1 MAKNLEIQLEFKT
14 KGASELI
21 EALNKLAA
29 EQNKVAKA
37 QRSFNAANLKAV
49 TATKKLLMAEEKH
62 RSVMTKNARQISIL
76 DRRIEKLT
84 FANKKLGIT
93 TGKVVKAQN
102 RMRISTGGLQ
112 RVVGSLRNKILLFTF
127 AFGGAITAVKGFVKT
142 SSEFEAV
149 KVRLNAMFGSVEKG
163 TKAFNTFNQIAATTP
178 FTLQDV
184 VEGGAAL
191 KAFGADAEALM
202 KPTADLAAFM
212 GTTATEA
219 ASALGR
225 AFAGG
230 AGAAD
235 ILRERGI
242 LQLVRDFK
250 GIDDLTKLSL
260 PEFRKA
266 IEETLLD
273 PASGIAGSTDKL
285 AKTMVGL
292 ISNLSDA
299 FTRMSA
305 ALGNLIDFTG
315 IIKDLTGGFSRL
327 AEHFTKMNES
337 PFDTTIRQL
346 KEIGVNTSSLELSQ
360 ANLLKTRMDEAGIT
374 DNLVEVNED
383 MALKTHNRKIALEEI
398 ARLQQILEN
407 KGVDEL
413 ALLDELSQMDFQR
426 KAAKEDA
433 RGTLDEIN
441 KARRK
446 EIGILLKEND
456 LTFEAIR
463 NNQGILAQVDAQ
475 IASGAIRQDQALEY
489 KRIVAEIFG
498 LEKSVLA
505 EKVKQVDLGFS
516 FSFDPQGLIDAYS
529 QFFELTKEQEKL
541 MDEAEA
547 LRLLTKEEIFS
558 KHFNK
563 VFSMAQKNID
573 AQKDAE
579 LSALRDTDKFR
590 KASAEEREDM
600 EKDALKKL
608 QKKQN
613 LVFKL
618 NQGNEIVKTIMST
631 METAGKIKN
640 MRDELQALGTKLAMT
655 PGGGPASIK
664 AFAGATALSAQR
676 GAVIA
681 SGAAQAGLIAGQKP
695 PAFARGGSFITG
707 GEEFIK
713 VGDNSGGRERV
724 EITPLSSPDFGDAG
738 GGSSINVN
746 IMGNVIG
753 TQEFVRDSLLPE
765 IENSIRRNLA

>member
-1 MAKNLEIQLEFKT
+1 MAKNLQIELEFKT
-14 KGASELI
+14 RGAEDLI
-21 EALNKLAA
+21 EALKKLAA
-29 EQNKVAKA
+29 EQNKVSAA
-37 QRSFNAANLKAV
+37 QRKFNNANLKAV
-49 TATKKLLMAEEKH
+49 TATKRLLMAEEKH
-62 RSVMTKNARQISIL
+62 RSAMTKNARQISIL
-76 DRRIEKLT
+76 NRRIEKLA

-93 TGKVVKAQN
+93 TGKVVKTQN
-102 RMRISTGGLQ
+102 RMRISTAGLQ

-127 AFGGAITAVKGFVKT
+127 AFGGAITAVKGFVRS

-163 TKAFNTFNQIAATTP
+163 TKAFNTFNKIAATTP

-260 PEFRKA
+260 PEFRQA
-266 IEETLLD
+266 IEDTLLD

-292 ISNLSDA
+292 TSNLSDA

-305 ALGNLIDFTG
+305 AIGDLVNFRG
-315 IIKDLTGGFSRL
+315 IITSLTGGFSSL
-327 AEHFTKMNES
+327 AEHFKQMSET

-346 KEIGVNTSSLELSQ
+346 KEIGVNTASLELSQ
-360 ANLLKTRMDEAGIT
+360 ANLLKTRMEEAGIT

-383 MALKTHNRKIALEEI
+383 MALKTNNRKITLEEI
-398 ARLQQILEN
+398 ARLQQILED
-407 KGVDEL
+407 KGVDEK

-446 EIGILLKEND
+446 EIGILLEQNHS
-456 LTFEAIR
+456 TFEAIR
-463 NNQGILAQVDAQ
+463 NNQDILAQVDAQ

-498 LEKSVLA
+498 LEKSVTKQ
-505 EKVKQVDLGFS
+505 KVKQVDLGFS
-516 FSFDPQGLIDAYS
+516 FSFDPQELIDSYS
-529 QFFELTKEQEKL
+529 QFFELTEVQQKL
-541 MDEAEA
+541 LDEGEA
-547 LRLLTKEEIFS
+547 LRLTAREELFAKHFTKIFS
-558 KHFNK
+558 L
-563 VFSMAQKNID
+563 AQQNIE
-573 AQKDAE
+573 QRKQSE
-579 LSALRDTDKFR
+579 LQALRDTDRFR
-590 KASAEEREDM
+590 NASSEQRQDM
-600 EKDALKKL
+600 EKDALKKF
-608 QKKQN
+608 KKQQAII
-613 LVFKL
+613 FKI
-618 NQGNEIVKTIMST
+618 NKANEIVKTIMST
-631 METAGKIKN
+631 QKTVAEIMLLSSKLKAEALAISITNPIKSAAMLAAAGGLKGLGISTG
-640 MRDELQALGTKLAMT
+640 AL
-655 PGGGPASIK
+655 
-664 AFAGATALSAQR
+664 
-676 GAVIA
+676 
-681 SGAAQAGLIAGQKP
+681 GAAQAGLIAGQKP

-707 GEEFIK
+707 GEQFIK

-724 EITPLSSPDFGDAG
+724 DITPLSSPDFGDAG
-738 GGSSINVN
+738 GESSINVN

-753 TQEFVRDSLLPE
+753 TQEFVRDNLLPE
-765 IENSIRRNLA
+765 IENSIKRNLA

>member
-1 MAKNLEIQLEFKT
+1 MAKNFEIQLKFTTGKT
-14 KGASELI
+14 AQKLI
-21 EALNKLAA
+21 KHLNNLAKA
-29 EQNKVAKA
+29 QDKVAKTQKKFNNDA
-37 QRSFNAANLKAV
+37 AKAAKHVQILTQREQKHVVVMKKQQKQMQILNNRIKQQNVRLATLQGKLKV
-49 TATKKLLMAEEKH
+49 AT
-62 RSVMTKNARQISIL
+62 V
-76 DRRIEKLT
+76 
-84 FANKKLGIT
+84 
-93 TGKVVKAQN
+93 AQN
-102 RMRISTGGLQ
+102 RMRISTAGLQ

-127 AFGGAITAVKGFVKT
+127 AFGGAITAVKGFVRS

-163 TKAFNTFNQIAATTP
+163 TKAFNTFNKIAATTP

-191 KAFGADAEALM
+191 KAFGADAEALI

-260 PEFRKA
+260 PEFRQA
-266 IEETLLD
+266 IEDTLLD

-292 ISNLSDA
+292 VSNLSDA
-299 FTRMSA
+299 FTRMGA
-305 ALGNLIDFTG
+305 AIGDLVDFRG
-315 IIKDLTGGFSRL
+315 IITKLTGGFSRL
-327 AEHFTKMNES
+327 AEHFKQMSET

-346 KEIGVNTSSLELSQ
+346 KEMGVDTKALELSQ
-360 ANLLKTRMDEAGIT
+360 ANLNKLRMEDSGIAHDLVKSQEDLASKLENRKLILSEIASVQQTMLENGHSEASIRERLDVLAGQALLAASSGNQKKQNEIT
-374 DNLVEVNED
+374 LEKNLLEAKLVQVDNLKNI
-383 MALKTHNRKIALEEI
+383 KK
-398 ARLQQILEN
+398 QI
-407 KGVDEL
+407 DE
-413 ALLDELSQMDFQR
+413 
-426 KAAKEDA
+426 
-433 RGTLDEIN
+433 
-441 KARRK
+441 
-446 EIGILLKEND
+446 
-456 LTFEAIR
+456 
-463 NNQGILAQVDAQ
+463 Q
-475 IASGAIRQDQALEY
+475 IAAGKLTVEQALEY
-489 KRIVAEIFG
+489 KLL
-498 LEKSVLA
+498 LEQIESLQKTSNEDK
-505 EKVKQVDLGFS
+505 EKELDLTVK
-516 FSFDPQGLIDAYS
+516 I
-529 QFFELTKEQEKL
+529 FELTKAQQTL

-547 LRLLTKEEIFS
+547 LRLQTKEEIFS
-558 KHFNK
+558 KHFDK
-563 VFSMAQKNID
+563 VFSIAQKSID
-573 AQKDAE
+573 AQKEAE

-590 KASAEEREDM
+590 NASAEEREDM

-618 NQGNEIVKTIMST
+618 NQANEIVKTIMSSI
-631 METAGKIKN
+631 ETASNIKD
-640 MRDELQALGTKLAMT
+640 MRDELVAL
-655 PGGGPASIK
+655 
-664 AFAGATALSAQR
+664 ATALGASGNVLGAKKASAGAAALTAQR

-695 PAFARGGSFITG
+695 PAFARGGSFTTQ
-707 GEEFIK
+707 GEQFIK

-724 EITPLSSPDFGDAG
+724 DITPLSSPDFGDAG

-753 TQEFVRDSLLPE
+753 TQEFVRDNLLPE
-765 IENSIRRNLA
+765 IENTIKRNLA

>member
-1 MAKNLEIQLEFKT
+1 MAKQLEIQLKFTT
-14 KGASELI
+14 KGANKLI
-21 EALNKLAA
+21 ETLKILAQQ
-29 EQNKVAKA
+29 QNKVAA
-37 QRSFNAANLKAV
+37 SQRKFNAANLKAV

-62 RSVMTKNARQISIL
+62 RSAMTKNARQISIL
-76 DRRIEKLT
+76 NRRIEKLT
-84 FANKKLGIT
+84 FANKKLSIT
-93 TGKVVKAQN
+93 TKKTVKAQN
-102 RMRISTGGLQ
+102 RMRISTSGLQ

-127 AFGGAITAVKGFVKT
+127 AFGGLITMTRKFVQT

-163 TKAFNTFNQIAATTP
+163 TKAFNTFNKIAATTP

-250 GIDDLTKLSL
+250 GIDDLTKLTL
-260 PEFRKA
+260 PQFRQA
-266 IEETLLD
+266 IEDTLLD

-292 ISNLSDA
+292 TSNLSDA
-299 FTRMSA
+299 FTRMGA

-315 IIKDLTGGFSRL
+315 VIKDLTGGFSRL

-346 KEIGVNTSSLELSQ
+346 KEIGVNTASLELSQ
-360 ANLLKTRMDEAGIT
+360 ANLLKTRMEEAGIT

-383 MALKTHNRKIALEEI
+383 MALKTHNRKIVLEEI
-398 ARLQQILEN
+398 ARLQQILED

-413 ALLDELSQMDFQR
+413 ALLDELAKMDSQRRLADEEM
-426 KAAKEDA
+426 KLI
-433 RGTLDEIN
+433 LDEKN
-441 KARRK
+441 KKRRK
-446 EIGILLKEND
+446 EIGILLEQNH

-498 LEKSVLA
+498 LEKSITT
-505 EKVKQVDLGFS
+505 EKAKQVDLGFS
-516 FSFDPQGLIDAYS
+516 FSFDPQGLIDSYS
-529 QFFELTKEQEKL
+529 QFFELTEVQEKL

-547 LRLLTKEEIFS
+547 LRLQTREEIFS

-563 VFSMAQKNID
+563 VLSIAQKSID
-573 AQKDAE
+573 AQKEAE

-590 KASAEEREDM
+590 NASAEERDDM

-613 LVFKL
+613 LIFKL
-618 NQGNEIVKTIMST
+618 NQANEIVNTIMSSI
-631 METAGKIKN
+631 ETASNIKD
-640 MRDELQALGTKLAMT
+640 MRDELAALSVKLLAT
-655 PGGGPASIK
+655 PGGTK
-664 AFAGATALSAQR
+664 AGLKAAKGAAALTAQR

-707 GEEFIK
+707 GEQMIM

-724 EITPLSSPDFGDAG
+724 DITPLSSPDFGDAG

-753 TQEFVRDSLLPE
+753 TQEFVRDNLLPE
-765 IENSIRRNLA
+765 IENTIKRNLA

>member
-1 MAKNLEIQLEFKT
+1 MAKQLEIQLKFTT
-14 KGASELI
+14 KGANELI
-21 EALNKLAA
+21 NSLKILAA
-29 EQNKVAKA
+29 EQNKVSAA
-37 QRSFNAANLKAV
+37 QRKFNNANLKAV

-62 RSVMTKNARQISIL
+62 RSAMTKNARQISIL
-76 DRRIEKLT
+76 NRRIEKLT
-84 FANKKLGIT
+84 FANKKLSIT
-93 TGKVVKAQN
+93 TKKTVKAQN
-102 RMRISTGGLQ
+102 RMRISTSGLQ

-127 AFGGAITAVKGFVKT
+127 AFGGLITMTRKFVQT

-163 TKAFNTFNQIAATTP
+163 TKAFNTFNKIAATTP

-250 GIDDLTKLSL
+250 GIDDLTKLTL
-260 PEFRKA
+260 PQFRQA
-266 IEETLLD
+266 IEDTLLD

-292 ISNLSDA
+292 TSNLSDA
-299 FTRMSA
+299 FTRMGA

-315 IIKDLTGGFSRL
+315 VIKDLTGGFSRL

-346 KEIGVNTSSLELSQ
+346 KEIGVNTASLELSQ
-360 ANLLKTRMDEAGIT
+360 ANLLKTRMEEAGIT

-383 MALKTHNRKIALEEI
+383 MALKTHNRKIVLEEI
-398 ARLQQILEN
+398 ARLQQILED

-413 ALLDELSQMDFQR
+413 ALLDELAKMDSQRRLADEEM
-426 KAAKEDA
+426 KLI
-433 RGTLDEIN
+433 LDEKN
-441 KARRK
+441 KKRRK
-446 EIGILLKEND
+446 EIGILLEQNH

-498 LEKSVLA
+498 LEKSITT
-505 EKVKQVDLGFS
+505 EKAKQVDLGFS
-516 FSFDPQGLIDAYS
+516 FSFDPQGLIDSYS
-529 QFFELTKEQEKL
+529 QFFELTEVQEKL

-547 LRLLTKEEIFS
+547 LRLQTREEIFS

-563 VFSMAQKNID
+563 VLSIAQKSID
-573 AQKDAE
+573 AQKEAE

-590 KASAEEREDM
+590 NASAEERDDM

-613 LVFKL
+613 LIFKL
-618 NQGNEIVKTIMST
+618 NQANEIVNTIMSSI
-631 METAGKIKN
+631 ETASNIKD
-640 MRDELQALGTKLAMT
+640 MRDELAALSVKLLAT
-655 PGGGPASIK
+655 PGGTK
-664 AFAGATALSAQR
+664 AGLKAAKGAAALTAQR

-707 GEEFIK
+707 GEQMIM

-724 EITPLSSPDFGDAG
+724 DITPLSSPDFGDAG

-753 TQEFVRDSLLPE
+753 TQEFVRDNLLPE
-765 IENSIRRNLA
+765 IENTIKRNLA

>member
-1 MAKNLEIQLEFKT
+1 MAKNFEIQLKFTTGKT
-14 KGASELI
+14 AQKLI
-21 EALNKLAA
+21 KHLNNLAKA
-29 EQNKVAKA
+29 QDKVAKTQKKFNNDA
-37 QRSFNAANLKAV
+37 AKAAKHVQILTQREQKHVVVMKKQQKQMQILNNRIKQQNVRLATLQGKLKV
-49 TATKKLLMAEEKH
+49 AT
-62 RSVMTKNARQISIL
+62 V
-76 DRRIEKLT
+76 
-84 FANKKLGIT
+84 
-93 TGKVVKAQN
+93 AQN
-102 RMRISTGGLQ
+102 RMRISTAGLQ

-127 AFGGAITAVKGFVKT
+127 AFGGAITAVKGFVRS

-163 TKAFNTFNQIAATTP
+163 TKAFNTFNKIAATTP

-191 KAFGADAEALM
+191 KAFGADAEALI

-212 GTTATEA
+212 GTTAAEA

-292 ISNLSDA
+292 VSNLSDA
-299 FTRMSA
+299 FTRMGA
-305 ALGNLIDFTG
+305 AIGDLVNFRG
-315 IIKDLTGGFSRL
+315 IITSLTGGFSRL
-327 AEHFTKMNES
+327 AEHFKQMSET

-346 KEIGVNTSSLELSQ
+346 KEMGIETKSLELSQ
-360 ANLLKTRMDEAGIT
+360 ANLVKLRMEDSGVALDLAKSEEFLAGK
-374 DNLVEVNED
+374 V
-383 MALKTHNRKIALEEI
+383 KNRK
-398 ARLQQILEN
+398 
-407 KGVDEL
+407 
-413 ALLDELSQMDFQR
+413 
-426 KAAKEDA
+426 
-433 RGTLDEIN
+433 T
-441 KARRK
+441 
-446 EIGILLKEND
+446 ILLK
-456 LTFEAIR
+456 
-463 NNQGILAQVDAQ
+463 
-475 IASGAIRQDQALEY
+475 IASVQQTMLDNGHSEASIRERLDVLAGQALLAASSGNQE
-489 KRIVAEIFG
+489 KQNEIT
-498 LEKSVLA
+498 LEKALLEAKLVEIDNLKNIKKQIDKQIESGKIKVQQALDYEEISNRILGI
-505 EKVKQVDLGFS
+505 EKSIAIEKGKDVDLGFS
-516 FSFDPQGLIDAYS
+516 FSFNPDALINSYS
-529 QFFELTKEQEKL
+529 KVQEVIFQLTEEQQKV
-541 MDEAEA
+541 MDEGEA
-547 LRLLTKEEIFS
+547 LRLLTREEIFS
-558 KHFNK
+558 KHFNN

-573 AQKDAE
+573 AQKEME

-724 EITPLSSPDFGDAG
+724 DITPLSSPDFGDAG

-753 TQEFVRDSLLPE
+753 TQEFVRDNLLPE
-765 IENSIRRNLA
+765 IENTIRNNLA

>member
-1 MAKNLEIQLEFKT
+1 MAKNFEIQLKFTTGKT
-14 KGASELI
+14 AQKLI
-21 EALNKLAA
+21 KHLNNLAKA
-29 EQNKVAKA
+29 QDKVAKTQKKFNNDA
-37 QRSFNAANLKAV
+37 AKAAKHVQILTQREQKHVVVMKKQQKQMQILNNRIKQQNVRLATLQGKLKV
-49 TATKKLLMAEEKH
+49 AT
-62 RSVMTKNARQISIL
+62 V
-76 DRRIEKLT
+76 
-84 FANKKLGIT
+84 
-93 TGKVVKAQN
+93 AQN
-102 RMRISTGGLQ
+102 RMRISTAGLQ

-127 AFGGAITAVKGFVKT
+127 AFGGAITAVKGFVRS

-163 TKAFNTFNQIAATTP
+163 TKAFNTFNKIAATTP

-191 KAFGADAEALM
+191 KAFGADAEALI

-260 PEFRKA
+260 PEFRQA
-266 IEETLLD
+266 IEDTLLD

-292 ISNLSDA
+292 VSNLSDA
-299 FTRMSA
+299 FTRMGA
-305 ALGNLIDFTG
+305 AIGDLVDFRG
-315 IIKDLTGGFSRL
+315 IITKLTGGFSRL
-327 AEHFTKMNES
+327 AEHFKQMSET

-346 KEIGVNTSSLELSQ
+346 KEMGVDTKALELSQ
-360 ANLLKTRMDEAGIT
+360 ANLNKLRMEDSGIAHDLVKSQEDLASKLENRKLILSEIASVQQTMLENGHSEASIRDRLDVLAGQALLAASSGNQKKQNEIT
-374 DNLVEVNED
+374 LEKNLLEAKLVQVDNLKNI
-383 MALKTHNRKIALEEI
+383 KK
-398 ARLQQILEN
+398 QI
-407 KGVDEL
+407 DE
-413 ALLDELSQMDFQR
+413 
-426 KAAKEDA
+426 
-433 RGTLDEIN
+433 
-441 KARRK
+441 
-446 EIGILLKEND
+446 
-456 LTFEAIR
+456 
-463 NNQGILAQVDAQ
+463 Q
-475 IASGAIRQDQALEY
+475 IAAGKLTVEQALEY
-489 KRIVAEIFG
+489 KLL
-498 LEKSVLA
+498 LEQIESLQKTSNEDK
-505 EKVKQVDLGFS
+505 EKELDLTVK
-516 FSFDPQGLIDAYS
+516 I
-529 QFFELTKEQEKL
+529 FELTKAQQTL

-547 LRLLTKEEIFS
+547 LRLQTKEEIFS
-558 KHFNK
+558 KHFDK
-563 VFSMAQKNID
+563 VFSIAQKSID
-573 AQKDAE
+573 AQKEAE

-590 KASAEEREDM
+590 NASAEEREDM

-618 NQGNEIVKTIMST
+618 NQANEIVKTIMSSI
-631 METAGKIKN
+631 ETASNIKD
-640 MRDELQALGTKLAMT
+640 MRDELVAL
-655 PGGGPASIK
+655 
-664 AFAGATALSAQR
+664 ATALGASGNVLGAKKASAGAAALTAQR

-695 PAFARGGSFITG
+695 PAFARGGSFTTQ
-707 GEEFIK
+707 GEQFIK

-724 EITPLSSPDFGDAG
+724 DITPLSSPDFGDAG

-753 TQEFVRDSLLPE
+753 TQEFVRDNLLPE
-765 IENSIRRNLA
+765 IENTIKRNLA

>member
-1 MAKNLEIQLEFKT
+1 MAKQLEIQLKFTT
-14 KGASELI
+14 KGANKLI
-21 EALNKLAA
+21 ETLKILAQQ
-29 EQNKVAKA
+29 QNKVAA
-37 QRSFNAANLKAV
+37 SQRKFNAANLKAV

-62 RSVMTKNARQISIL
+62 RSAMTKNARQISIL
-76 DRRIEKLT
+76 NRRIEKLT
-84 FANKKLGIT
+84 FANKKLSIT
-93 TGKVVKAQN
+93 TKKTVKAQN
-102 RMRISTGGLQ
+102 RMRISTSGLQ

-127 AFGGAITAVKGFVKT
+127 AFGGLITMTRKFVQT

-163 TKAFNTFNQIAATTP
+163 TKAFNTFNKIAATTP

-191 KAFGADAEALM
+191 KAFGADEEALM

-250 GIDDLTKLSL
+250 GIDDLTKLTL
-260 PEFRKA
+260 PQFRQA
-266 IEETLLD
+266 IEDTLLD

-292 ISNLSDA
+292 TSNLSDA
-299 FTRMSA
+299 FTRMGA

-315 IIKDLTGGFSRL
+315 VIKDLTGGFSRL

-346 KEIGVNTSSLELSQ
+346 KEIGVNTASLELSQ
-360 ANLLKTRMDEAGIT
+360 ANLLKTRMEEAGIT

-383 MALKTHNRKIALEEI
+383 MALKTHNRKIVLEEI
-398 ARLQQILEN
+398 ARLQQILED

-413 ALLDELSQMDFQR
+413 ALLDELAKMDSQRRLADEEM
-426 KAAKEDA
+426 KLI
-433 RGTLDEIN
+433 LDEKN
-441 KARRK
+441 KKRRK
-446 EIGILLKEND
+446 EIGILLEQNH

-498 LEKSVLA
+498 LEKSITT
-505 EKVKQVDLGFS
+505 EKAKQVDLGFS
-516 FSFDPQGLIDAYS
+516 FSFDPQGLIDSYS
-529 QFFELTKEQEKL
+529 QFFELTEVQEKL

-547 LRLLTKEEIFS
+547 LRLQTREEIFS

-563 VFSMAQKNID
+563 VLSIAQKSID
-573 AQKDAE
+573 AQKEAE

-590 KASAEEREDM
+590 NASAEERDDM

-613 LVFKL
+613 LIFKL
-618 NQGNEIVKTIMST
+618 NQANEIVNTIMSSI
-631 METAGKIKN
+631 ETASNIKD
-640 MRDELQALGTKLAMT
+640 MRDELAALSVKLLAT
-655 PGGGPASIK
+655 PGGTK
-664 AFAGATALSAQR
+664 AGLKAAKGAAALTAQR

-707 GEEFIK
+707 GEQMIM

-724 EITPLSSPDFGDAG
+724 DITPLSSPDFGDAG

-753 TQEFVRDSLLPE
+753 TQEFVRDNLLPE
-765 IENSIRRNLA
+765 IENTIKRNLA